1 MHGESSVHQQVEP
14 RELVPVPLASEGVRP
29 LDVAGL
35 VGGAGLAHVQ
45 GRLVVVHHAAAD
57 QGAGDGGA
65 DLGQLVGDVGGG
77 DVEAAGVV
85 VAATGV
91 AALLAAVSADTPSP
105 LLATPTGTTGAAAEH
120 SALSAVI
127 PLL

>member
-85 VAATGV
+85 VASGV
-91 AALLAAVSADTPSP
+91 AALLAAVSTDTPSP